1 MFRDILTLMLL
12 KHIWRGETSAS
23 LKCFGILGS
32 FNYVAVGDPSECPK
46 SPPQQVS
53 IIKSKSG
60 ILLALSYPYYPLMM
74 LGWKHDWFGLL
85 DGNLLETHWVP
96 VGFLVRLRLLP
107 HGQTTG
113 YIKSRHASNKNQTL
127 NSVFQ
132 VCITEICLGQ
142 TTPSTL
148 WKRIKACQNDWLNP
162 NVNVIFVVV
171 NCIFVTTHYQEIEK
185 HHAIDL
191 SINSTYCYIFQ

>member
-132 VCITEICLGQ
+132 VCIPQKCLGQ
-142 TTPSTL
+142 NYPQHPVKTNKSLSKWLIESKCQCHICSSKLHFCNYTLPRNWKTPCNRSFN
-148 WKRIKACQNDWLNP
+148 Q
-162 NVNVIFVVV
+162 
-171 NCIFVTTHYQEIEK
+171 
-185 HHAIDL
+185 
-191 SINSTYCYIFQ
+191 